1 MTINVT
7 DKNLLLFGIGFV
19 RILSEFTDMIL
30 FCLFPNYS
38 HYCGMKTSLQD
49 ERNFDKGKNVLKL
62 HQEYII
68 LKTNVFSET
77 LYIHYRK
84 RTNTQLIRRRTPS
97 VKNLCASQE
106 SYFYPIRQAISLS
119 VISSL

>member
-1 MTINVT
+1 MINVT
-7 DKNLLLFGIGFV
+7 DKNLLSFGIGFV

-30 FCLFPNYS
+30 FCLFPI
-38 HYCGMKTSLQD
+38 HYCGMKTSQG

-77 LYIHYRK
+77 PCIYKYSIH
-84 RTNTQLIRRRTPS
+84 
-97 VKNLCASQE
+97 
-106 SYFYPIRQAISLS
+106 QATYAQR
-119 VISSL
+119 